1 MALESMNP
9 MNPKQAERLQKKISD
24 IRRALAAEKRKFGAY
39 DDSRGLRYLP
49 TKYYLQLGDYRGGL
63 TYLRWFDKNFPDDG
77 GFPDFLFEWTVILF
91 KSGKLKEA
99 AQKAFETFCA
109 NTYLFDRFFGRPVV
123 PIDKYEGSNL
133 ATPSFTEHFPYS
145 SGQAELAD
153 FSVWLENLALSED
166 FTYRTSRY
174 IEVYKRLKTEKDR
187 EARFELLMQARQL
200 GKGQ

>member
-1 MALESMNP
+1 MALESMNS
-9 MNPKQAERLQKKISD
+9 MTPKQAERLQKKISD

-49 TKYYLQLGDYRGGL
+49 TRYYMQLGDYRGGL
-63 TYLRWFDKNFPDDG
+63 TYLRWFGKNFPDDG

-123 PIDKYEGSNL
+123 PIDKWEGSNL

-145 SGQAELAD
+145 CGQAELAD
-153 FSVWLENLALSED
+153 FGIWLENLTLSED
-166 FTYRTSRY
+166 FTFRSSRY
-174 IEVYKRLKTEKDR
+174 VEVYKRLKTENNR

-200 GKGQ
+200 AKGQ

>member
-1 MALESMNP
+1 MT
-9 MNPKQAERLQKKISD
+9 PKQAERLQKKISD

-63 TYLRWFDKNFPDDG
+63 TYLRWFGRNFPGDG

-109 NTYLFDRFFGRPVV
+109 NTYLFDRFFGRPVFPV
-123 PIDKYEGSNL
+123 DKWEGSNL
-133 ATPSFTEHFPYS
+133 AAPSFTERFPYS
-145 SGQAELAD
+145 SRQAELAD
-153 FSVWLENLALSED
+153 FSVWLENLTLSEA
-166 FTYRTSRY
+166 FTYQSSRY
-174 IEVYKRLKTEKDR
+174 IEVYKRLKTENDR

-200 GKGQ
+200 AKEQ

>member
-1 MALESMNP
+1 